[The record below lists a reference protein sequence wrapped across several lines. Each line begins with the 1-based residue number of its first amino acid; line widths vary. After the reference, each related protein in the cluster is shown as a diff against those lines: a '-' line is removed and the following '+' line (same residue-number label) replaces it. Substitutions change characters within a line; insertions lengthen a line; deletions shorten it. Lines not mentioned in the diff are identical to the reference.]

1 MKELPKF
8 ESQPQK
14 PHVEHKPPVASQNLA
29 QVKHVIAVSSG
40 KGGVGKSTVSTNLA
54 MALSALGFKTGL
66 MDADVY
72 GPSVPKML
80 GSHESPEE
88 QNGQI
93 KPIEMHGVKFMSMG
107 LLTDDTA
114 PVIWRGPMATRLI
127 QHFLGQ
133 VAWGELDYLVIDL
146 PPGTG
151 DVQLTLTQA
160 APLRGAV
167 VVTTPQEVAV
177 GITMRG
183 IRMFDEVR
191 VPILGVVENMSGF
204 VCSHCHE
211 TTEIFSKGGGEHTA
225 HDMGLPF
232 LGSVPLD
239 PSIATAGDKG
249 QPLVS
254 KDPKHPV
261 SKAFFAIA
269 EKVVKEVAATEKFSA
284 ENEESP
290 VEIGFDDH
298 HVLMKWKNGHQSKFN
313 SRKLRFLCPCASC
326 VSEVTGK
333 RMIKLED
340 VSEHL
345 HPTGFRPMGRYGVQ
359 ISWSDGHATGI
370 YTFNYLKEVEPLTV
384 TN

>member
-14 PHVEHKPPVASQNLA
+14 PHVEHKPPVASANLA

-72 GPSVPKML
+72 GPSVPRML
-80 GSHESPEE
+80 GNHESPEE
-88 QNGQI
+88 QSGQI
-93 KPIEMHGVKFMSMG
+93 KPIEKNGLKFMSMG
-107 LLTDDTA
+107 LLTDDST

-167 VVTTPQEVAV
+167 VVTTPQQVAV
-177 GITMRG
+177 SVTMRG

-204 VCSHCHE
+204 VCSNCNH
-211 TTEIFSKGGGEHTA
+211 TTDIFTKGGGEHTA
-225 HDMGLPF
+225 EFLGLPY
-232 LGSVPLD
+232 LGAIPLD
-239 PSIATAGDKG
+239 PTIAAAGDAG
-249 QPLVS
+249 
-254 KDPKHPV
+254 DPIVHKNPSHPV

-269 EKVVKEVAATEKFSA
+269 EKLVKQVHATEMHSA
-284 ENEESP
+284 ENQESP

-298 HVLMKWKNGHQSKFN
+298 HVLMKWKNEHQSKFN

-340 VSEHL
+340 VSDHL

-370 YTFNYLKEVEPLTV
+370 YTFNYLKEVEEATKS
-384 TN
+384 